1 MYRVIVADDE
11 EAVRERLISLV
22 NKLSSD
28 FKIVGAYEN
37 GYDALEDIE
46 QIQPD
51 LLITDIKM
59 PYIDGIELIKQA
71 KLEVPLM
78 QTIIISGYDSFDYA
92 KQAIALKVV
101 GYISKPI
108 SFDELKNTM
117 YKAKDELDK
126 SLSIDKNI
134 ESLQEQAKTTLSL
147 LQENDLCKLLSL
159 KEVPDN
165 FKKKLEIDQI
175 NIANKYCVLGIF
187 DFDDEFDKVGY
198 ENSEIVNIY
207 LHKYL
212 MEEIPKD
219 CSLYVFNRSNQVLF
233 LGLSKTI
240 FDKDSMEESL
250 ASILSKIKKV
260 CGISLSVAVSDFCD
274 DQDRSYRRMF
284 RHAVRTLEYRTVVGK
299 NNVLFFSDIQ
309 KEEVTVGKIDDNEY
323 KSLTYDLSYGYVPEC
338 KDHVKKILDK
348 IKSPEYAD
356 SYLYITS
363 SVANALLKAC
373 NNFKDLYKDFMNN
386 NEIFQSIYECKSIDK
401 LYEFFMSL
409 IDAIYKVNNA
419 TRYSGVELGLKQ
431 ILEYIDSHYT
441 DPNLSLESLSD
452 SLSYSVSYIS
462 LLLKKDNKT
471 FTKYLMSVRM
481 EHAKGLLVNPDNKIV
496 SVSEAVGYSDP
507 YYFSHCF
514 KKYVGISPLE
524 YRKK

>member
-1 MYRVIVADDE
+1 
-11 EAVRERLISLV
+11 
-22 NKLSSD
+22 
-28 FKIVGAYEN
+28 
-37 GYDALEDIE
+37 
-46 QIQPD
+46 
-51 LLITDIKM
+51 
-59 PYIDGIELIKQA
+59 
-71 KLEVPLM
+71 
-78 QTIIISGYDSFDYA
+78 
-92 KQAIALKVV
+92 
-101 GYISKPI
+101 
-108 SFDELKNTM
+108 
-117 YKAKDELDK
+117 
-126 SLSIDKNI
+126 
-134 ESLQEQAKTTLSL
+134 
-147 LQENDLCKLLSL
+147 
-159 KEVPDN
+159 
-165 FKKKLEIDQI
+165 
-175 NIANKYCVLGIF
+175 
-187 DFDDEFDKVGY
+187 
-198 ENSEIVNIY
+198 
-207 LHKYL
+207 
-212 MEEIPKD
+212 
-219 CSLYVFNRSNQVLF
+219 
-233 LGLSKTI
+233 
-240 FDKDSMEESL
+240 
-250 ASILSKIKKV
+250 
-260 CGISLSVAVSDFCD
+260 
-274 DQDRSYRRMF
+274 MF

-514 KKYVGISPLE
+514 KKYVGVSPLE